1 MVILHKFVIG
11 ISNEDF
17 NIPDYDGA
25 STSEARDDA
34 EKEQQDTDDGGDGVS
49 SEGEKLPTTGSND
62 VSRLLLIFTS
72 TFIDKLWLQDD
83 TSEADML
90 EQPQMTRT
98 TRSSGAM
105 RGSPSSPSR
114 GRILR
119 GHTRGGNRI
128 QPIVWNQD
136 MQIMQGGE

>member
-72 TFIDKLWLQDD
+72 TFIDKL
-83 TSEADML
+83 
-90 EQPQMTRT
+90 
-98 TRSSGAM
+98 
-105 RGSPSSPSR
+105 
-114 GRILR
+114 
-119 GHTRGGNRI
+119 
-128 QPIVWNQD
+128 
-136 MQIMQGGE
+136 